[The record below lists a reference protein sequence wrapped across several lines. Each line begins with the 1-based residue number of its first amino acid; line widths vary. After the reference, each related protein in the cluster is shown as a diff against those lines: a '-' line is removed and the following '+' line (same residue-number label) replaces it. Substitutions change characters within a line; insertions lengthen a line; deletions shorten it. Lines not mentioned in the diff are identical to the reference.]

1 MREKYKD
8 QKLRP
13 CHLLKNRY
21 LTGDLLCEGEHS
33 RIYRAYDTAL
43 DQEVILKEFTG
54 TDSDTECADTE
65 RFIEEAGN
73 FFGKYEY
80 RGTAEVID
88 GFP

>member
-1 MREKYKD
+1 MKMKEKYKD
-8 QKLRP
+8 QKLRL

-54 TDSDTECADTE
+54 ADSDTECADTE
-65 RFIEEAGN
+65 RFI
-73 FFGKYEY
+73 
-80 RGTAEVID
+80 
-88 GFP
+88 

>member
-1 MREKYKD
+1 MKEKYKD

-54 TDSDTECADTE
+54 ADSDTGYYQLLLQKGHKKMT
-65 RFIEEAGN
+65 FK
-73 FFGKYEY
+73 FL
-80 RGTAEVID
+80 
-88 GFP
+88 